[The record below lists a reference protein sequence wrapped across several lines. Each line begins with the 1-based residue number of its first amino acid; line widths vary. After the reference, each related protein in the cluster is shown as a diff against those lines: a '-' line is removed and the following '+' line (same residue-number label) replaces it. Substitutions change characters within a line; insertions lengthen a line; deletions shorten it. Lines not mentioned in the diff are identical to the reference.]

1 MSSPP
6 KTRNRSAPG
15 EVRKLSL
22 VAPWLLG
29 LVPVVTGLVIWLGPE
44 YGPVGADTPL
54 SSGAATQAISE
65 PTDRFVLAL
74 WLLGAVAFAVALALA
89 RLASAPVIS
98 TRRRAIAAWAVIP
111 GIALVVAGLLYARD
125 ATGIA
130 MQIRPLHLVLG
141 GAIATGVVLATA
153 FGARARKALNI
164 TMVAVALG
172 LFLPLL
178 IQFPDNLADLTHA
191 RVAFEDLFAVA
202 AGAVPLHDF
211 FPQYGLLLGYPVAA
225 LISVFPASAFAIATT
240 WMVSLQAVT
249 LGVAIAAVTWAGGR
263 RVLGAAF
270 IVVPS
275 LVFAAGP
282 PGLAPF
288 SYFPVNPMRTVLPVV
303 ALAVAAIV
311 LGTRRPTKGVVGYPA
326 IGAIAGIAAL
336 NNPDFG
342 IPAVI
347 AVVGTAALVAG
358 SERWWRAAVLA
369 IGGVVAPFLAW
380 TVATWIAG
388 SPASW
393 SDYLLF
399 QRLFGTNGYLNAPMP
414 AVGWQTG
421 TVVLFMAAFVL
432 GVLLVRRTRRQAGSR
447 LARQG
452 TLLTLVGGWSLLTLP
467 YYAGR
472 SMSPTLIGGYAL
484 QIGWTA
490 ACLIPLV
497 VLALRSPRV
506 RKRSQ
511 PSTTTGLSVAAGML
525 ALTLAGVGI
534 VNAVPADGWAR
545 PSGPS
550 ASPDA
555 DALPANLDAA
565 PDEIK
570 RAAEAGEL
578 VQMLGTPSLTALT
591 TGVPRISAFGQ
602 PAEVQTAAR
611 LAELQCQILEESPAK
626 YVILP
631 SSIVPAL
638 ATNPACQA
646 PLDFSATVGFGI
658 PTPPAT
664 EPPLT
669 AIPLRGN

>member
-1 MSSPP
+1 MSNSPETP
-6 KTRNRSAPG
+6 TRSPQG
-15 EVRKLSL
+15 EARKISL

-29 LVPVVTGLVIWLGPE
+29 LVPVLTGLMIWFGPE

-65 PTDRFVLAL
+65 PTDRVVLAL
-74 WLLGAVAFAVALALA
+74 WLFGAVAFAVALCLA
-89 RLASAPVIS
+89 RLASAPSIS
-98 TRRRAIAAWAVIP
+98 AKKRAIATWTAVP

-130 MQIRPLHLVLG
+130 MQIRPLQIVLG
-141 GAIATGVVLATA
+141 GVIATAVVLATA
-153 FGARARKALNI
+153 FGARARSALNI
-164 TMVAVALG
+164 TMVAISLG
-172 LFLPLL
+172 LFVPLL

-202 AGAVPLHDF
+202 AGAVPLNDF

-225 LISVFPASAFAIATT
+225 IISVFPASAFGIATA
-240 WMVSLQAVT
+240 WMVILQAIT
-249 LGVAIAAVTWAGGR
+249 LGVAIATVTWIGGR

-270 IVVPS
+270 IIVPS

-303 ALAVAAIV
+303 AIAVAAVV
-311 LGTRRPTKGVVGYPA
+311 LGMRRPTKGAVGYPI

-347 AVVGTAALVAG
+347 AVVGATALVAG
-358 SERWWRAAVLA
+358 SGRWWRAALLA
-369 IGGVVAPFLAW
+369 AGGVVAPFIAW
-380 TVATWIAG
+380 TIATWIAG
-388 SPASW
+388 SPPDW
-393 SDYLLF
+393 SGYLLF

-421 TVVLFMAAFVL
+421 TVVLFMSAFVI
-432 GVLLVRRTRRQAGSR
+432 GVLLIRRTRGQAGSR

-452 TLLTLVGGWSLLTLP
+452 ALLTLVGGWSLLTLP

-484 QIGWTA
+484 QIGWTT

-497 VLALRSPRV
+497 VLALRSPGIR
-506 RKRSQ
+506 RWPQS
-511 PSTTTGLSVAAGML
+511 STTAGVSVAAGML
-525 ALTLAGVGI
+525 ALTMAGVGI

-545 PSGPS
+545 PSGPA

-555 DALPANLDAA
+555 DALPANLETA
-565 PDEIK
+565 PAGIK
-570 RAAEAGEL
+570 SAAETGEV
-578 VQMLGTPSLTALT
+578 VQMLGTPSFTALT
-591 TGVPRISAFGQ
+591 TGIPRISAFGQ
-602 PAEVQTAAR
+602 PAEVQTAPR
-611 LAELQCQILEESPAK
+611 LAELQCQILEASAAK

-638 ATNPACQA
+638 ASSTACQET
-646 PLDFSATVGFGI
+646 LNFSSSVGFGI
-658 PTPPAT
+658 PSPPAT

-669 AIPLRGN
+669 AIPIRRT